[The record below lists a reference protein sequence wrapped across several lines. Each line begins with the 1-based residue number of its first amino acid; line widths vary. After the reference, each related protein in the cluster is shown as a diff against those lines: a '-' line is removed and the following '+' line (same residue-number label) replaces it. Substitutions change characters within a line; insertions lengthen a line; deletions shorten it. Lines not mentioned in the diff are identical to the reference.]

1 MGEIKSTLDLVLEKT
16 KHLTL
21 SSEEKQAQV
30 QKEVENRIKGM
41 LQKYQDGLLT
51 RDDLITEYD
60 SLEKDLSRKNHKL
73 LIDEIFSR
81 VDPNQNNQSLLELL
95 PACCHIDPARV
106 EAVINDFRQNYNSA
120 AQKRSKRLKENL
132 AQKYFISGSAVV
144 PNLEEDEQWR
154 RTEAEMRQRFED
166 QLSRE
171 KDKLVVDCV
180 D

>member
-41 LQKYQDGLLT
+41 LQKYQDGQLT
-51 RDDLITEYD
+51 REDFITEYD
-60 SLEKDLSRKNHKL
+60 SLEKDFSRRDHKL

-81 VDPNQNNQSLLELL
+81 IDPNQEKQSLLELL
-95 PACCHIDPARV
+95 QACCHIDPARI
-106 EAVINDFRQNYNSA
+106 EFVINDFRQNYHSA
-120 AQKRSKRLKENL
+120 AQNRSNRLKENL

-154 RTEAEMRQRFED
+154 RTEAEMRLRFED

-171 KDKLVVDCV
+171 KDKLVVD
-180 D
+180 